1 MEIEIV
7 LKGPI
12 CSCDTQDLGWSINPQ
27 TMKIFCR
34 LCGAVLYTEHS
45 ELAAGIVCET
55 EYPEGLAVHTE
66 IIKKLPNNEYITTV
80 PSPDPIPFARDLGGT
95 VEVLY
100 KLDSNGK
107 PIRA

>member
-1 MEIEIV
+1 VEIEIV

-12 CSCDTQDLGWSINPQ
+12 CSCDTQDLGWGVNPQ
-27 TMKIFCR
+27 AMKIFCR

-45 ELAAGIVCET
+45 QLAAGIVCET
-55 EYPEGLAVHTE
+55 EYPEGLAIHTQV
-66 IIKKLPNNEYITTV
+66 INKLPNF
-80 PSPDPIPFARDLGGT
+80 PQGS